1 MNNNI
6 DRITKGLAQACKECI
21 DVARNDASARNE
33 IMRGGGSSGGIM
45 TRLMMPR
52 PIGKIRISEDALKCC
67 LEHDVL
73 AFDYFILTPQQL
85 RKKHGNFFSSNEKNI
100 EKCHSIGHY
109 LTGDHNI
116 PNTAVLEKMFELD
129 DSADVF
135 DYREI
140 LNNQSLDLITLEEN
154 EVINSHGLKSSGSK
168 EARDNCCS
176 PKMTFVD
183 LWLTPEDIIE
193 KFFAASG
200 LDKDK
205 CLDPCASDGRWLNG
219 KGLSM
224 DIIPMRKN
232 VLKQNF
238 LTFEKTKLP
247 SNIKTVV
254 GNLPF
259 SLMDDFVKKAL
270 ELTEDC
276 YFLVNG
282 DTVMTHFPENVE
294 HIYIFTGLEGNQ
306 KDYRSRCEFDVPYL
320 IKSALWCCIVHIT
333 RKKQKRWVIERNLS
347 NDERRDGY
355 HIALGKNTF
364 VKLDKLVEEDERVTQ
379 IPVKSSIIWKGG
391 KKIITSNGI
400 IDGKTFKFLEEKEQ
414 D

>member
-21 DVARNDASARNE
+21 DVARNDASARKE

-52 PIGKIRISEDALKCC
+52 PISKIRISEDALKCC

-73 AFDYFILTPQQL
+73 AFDYFILTPTQV
-85 RKKHGNFFSSNEKNI
+85 KDKYGNFFGSNRKVI
-100 EKCHSIGHY
+100 EECHRIGHY

-129 DSADVF
+129 ESSDVY

-140 LNNQSLDLITLEEN
+140 LNEQSLDLITVEEN
-154 EVINSHGLKSSGSK
+154 KNIENHGLKASGAK

-183 LWLTPEDIIE
+183 LWLTPEDVIE
-193 KFFAASG
+193 KFFTATG
-200 LDKDK
+200 LDRDK
-205 CLDPCASDGRWLNG
+205 CLDPCASDGRWLKG

-224 DIIPMRKN
+224 DIIPMKKG
-232 VLKQNF
+232 VVKQNF
-238 LTFEKTKLP
+238 LTYEKTNLP
-247 SNIKTVV
+247 ENIKTVV

-259 SLMDDFVKKAL
+259 SLMDDFVRKAL

-282 DTVMTHFPENVE
+282 DTVMSHFPDNIE
-294 HIYIFTGLEGNQ
+294 HLYIFTGLEGKQ

-333 RKKQKRWVIERNLS
+333 RKKQPRWNIERNLS

-364 VKLDKLVEEDERVTQ
+364 VKLDNLVENDKRVTQ
-379 IPVKSSIIWKGG
+379 IPVTSSIIWKGG
-391 KKIITSNGI
+391 KKIITPSGI
-400 IDGKTFKFLEEKEQ
+400 IDGRNFDYLKQSE